1 MAYSSELEDM
11 LNQGF
16 RYALSLTGDE
26 DEAYDLVQ
34 SGYLKIL
41 EKNKPLVV
49 SYLIRIIRNAHV
61 DKKRREKYRMRWAV
75 RTKADKSYEQELGGE
90 PYLEKVLAE
99 FPERNREIMFL
110 AIVQEYTAQEIAD
123 LIGLPRGTVL
133 SILHRTKN
141 RLREKM
147 QEGRETL

>member
-1 MAYSSELEDM
+1 M
-11 LNQGF
+11 LNRGF

-61 DKKRREKYRMRWAV
+61 DKKRREKYRVRWAV
-75 RTKADKSYEQELGGE
+75 RAKVDKSYEQELGGE

-99 FPERNREIMFL
+99 FPE
-110 AIVQEYTAQEIAD
+110 
-123 LIGLPRGTVL
+123 
-133 SILHRTKN
+133 
-141 RLREKM
+141 
-147 QEGRETL
+147 